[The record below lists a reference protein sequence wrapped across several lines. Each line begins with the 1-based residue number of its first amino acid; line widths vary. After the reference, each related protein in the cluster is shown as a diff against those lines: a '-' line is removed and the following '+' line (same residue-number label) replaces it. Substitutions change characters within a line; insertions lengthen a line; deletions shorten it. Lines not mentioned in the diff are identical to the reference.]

1 MGVMQNYIF
10 KLFIFFCNLL
20 YIVMIKKNYFM

>member
-1 MGVMQNYIF
+1 MGVTQNNIF
-10 KLFIFFCNLL
+10 KLFIFFYNLL